1 MADNSTFTMGRL
13 SRTEPISIDVRH
25 TRASKIRVL
34 FACHDIS
41 FNQIG
46 KVTSIVVSPV
56 NDIARDQAFVQTSPN
71 SRFQPS
77 GDSSQ

>member
-1 MADNSTFTMGRL
+1 MADNSTFITDRL
-13 SRTEPISIDVRH
+13 SQTEPISIGDRL
-25 TRASKIRVL
+25 TRASNIRVL

-56 NDIARDQAFVQTSPN
+56 NDIARDQVSVQTSLN
-71 SRFQPS
+71 NLSHPS
-77 GDSSQ
+77 GDSSH